1 MTEVAEAV
9 TVSFHHMVMMS
20 KLNKAAAS
28 HLVVPPVALAE
39 VKDESLEDELS
50 YLREL
55 RVDDGYHSSIDVGE
69 GGRSTLGLQGG
80 PGQETS
86 GEWTWTD
93 RHGYETDIQTDR
105 DGRPDKHTLMICT

>member
-9 TVSFHHMVMMS
+9 TVSSHHIIMS
-20 KLNKAAAS
+20 KLNEAAAS

-55 RVDDGYHSSIDVGE
+55 GVDDGYHSSIDVGE
-69 GGRSTLGLQGG
+69 GGRGTLGLQGG

-86 GEWTWTD
+86 GEQTH
-93 RHGYETDIQTDR
+93 RH
-105 DGRPDKHTLMICT
+105 